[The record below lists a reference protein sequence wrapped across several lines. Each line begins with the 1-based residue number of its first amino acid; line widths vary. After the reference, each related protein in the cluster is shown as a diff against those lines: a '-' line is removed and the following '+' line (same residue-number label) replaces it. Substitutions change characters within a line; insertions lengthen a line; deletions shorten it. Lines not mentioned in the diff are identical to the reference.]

1 MSNTKS
7 NGWKML
13 RALLV
18 ILALWGAT
26 TNAYAQEDE
35 KDSIYAV
42 VDEIAKFKKGD
53 EALQKFLSE
62 NIHYPKIAQERG
74 VQGRVFVS
82 FIIDVNGAVSDVGIK
97 RLQNAQGYEDE
108 AWKAL
113 EEEGIRCVK
122 KTSKKWKPAKVNG
135 KKVRSRYVLPILYR
149 LNK

>member
-1 MSNTKS
+1 
-7 NGWKML
+7 ML
-13 RALLV
+13 RALFV
-18 ILALWGAT
+18 ILAIWGAAT
-26 TNAYAQEDE
+26 DVNAQEID
-35 KDSIYAV
+35 KDSIYSV

-74 VQGRVFVS
+74 VQGRVFVI
-82 FIIDVNGAVSDVGIK
+82 FVIERNGAVSDVGIK

-122 KTSKKWKPAKVNG
+122 STSKKWKPAKSNG
-135 KKVRSRYVLPILYR
+135 KKVRCRYILPILYR